1 MSKSKLLKKL
11 VSQTAIY
18 GLSSIVGRL
27 LNYLLVPIYT
37 RVFTAGQY
45 GAVTELYSYVG
56 FLMVLYTYGMETAY
70 FRYIKQSE
78 HPSETVYSTAFWSLA
93 GSTALL
99 TTVLLLLTPT
109 LSVGLGYANN
119 AGYLVY
125 ILLILSLDT
134 LTTLPFAK
142 LRYDEQAKRFAF
154 VRLANIALSIGLNLF
169 FLVAC
174 PLLTTQ
180 TTLVSSWYNPN
191 LGISYLFISNLVA
204 SAATLIMLIPELR
217 ELKPNID
224 AQLLKKMLGYGLP
237 LIIVG
242 LAGSINEMLDRVIL
256 KYLLPYDAHTNMA
269 QLGIYGACYK
279 LSILMTLFTQAFKM
293 GAEPFF
299 FAQAA
304 EKNAPQT
311 YAYVTRYFTIVGL
324 FIFLGVMLF
333 LNVIKYFIGSS
344 YHEGLAI
351 VPILLL
357 ANLCLG
363 IYYNVA
369 IWYKLTNKTSHGAT
383 IAVFGALVTIVLN
396 IVWIPTM
403 GYMGSAWAT
412 LVCYASML
420 GLSYVWGQQHYKI
433 PYPLVTMGGY
443 LALALL
449 LWKLDAQW
457 LTPNTIKIPI
467 LNYVLKFILL
477 IIYLNAVWI
486 VERNHNNKI
495 LST

>member
-37 RVFTAGQY
+37 RVFTATQY
-45 GAVTELYSYVG
+45 GAVTELYSYIG

-70 FRYIKQSE
+70 FRYVKESE

-99 TTVLLLLTPT
+99 TAVLLLLSPT
-109 LSVGLGYANN
+109 LSVSLGYANHTN
-119 AGYLVY
+119 YLVY
-125 ILLILSLDT
+125 ILLILGFDT
-134 LTTLPFAK
+134 LTALPFAK
-142 LRYDEQAKRFAF
+142 LRYDEHPKRFAF
-154 VRLANIALSIGLNLF
+154 VRIANIVVSIGLNLF

-174 PLLTTQ
+174 PILSPKTA
-180 TTLVSSWYNPN
+180 LVSSWYNPSF
-191 LGISYLFISNLVA
+191 GIGYIFISNLTA
-204 SAATLIMLIPELR
+204 SAITLALLLPELKQ
-217 ELKPNID
+217 LKWNID
-224 AQLLKKMLGYGLP
+224 TPLLKKMLLYGLP
-237 LIIVG
+237 LIVVG

-256 KYLLPYDAHTNMA
+256 KYLLPYDSATNMA

-299 FAQAA
+299 FAQAK

-311 YAYVTRYFTIVGL
+311 YAYITRYFTIVGL

-333 LNVIKYFIGSS
+333 LPIIKHFIGTN
-344 YHEGLAI
+344 YHQGLAI

-369 IWYKLTNKTSHGAT
+369 IWYKLTNKTALGAT
-383 IAVFGALVTIVLN
+383 ISVFGAFVTIVLN
-396 IVWIPTM
+396 LIWIPTM
-403 GYMGSAWAT
+403 GYIGSAWAT
-412 LVCYASML
+412 LACYAAMMIV
-420 GLSYVWGQQHYKI
+420 SYIWGQQHYKI
-433 PYPLVTMGGY
+433 PYPIVAMAAYLL
-443 LALALL
+443 LALF
-449 LWKLDAQW
+449 LWQLDVQW
-457 LTPNTIKIPI
+457 LSATTHKIPM
-467 LNYVLKFILL
+467 LNYILKIMLL
-477 IIYLNAVWI
+477 VVYLNVVLI
-486 VERNHNNKI
+486 VERKPKQNQA
-495 LST
+495 